1 MFAFLFP
8 CKSNSDSYRRRSL
21 ASEIWGN
28 LFVHDEGEVHVEW
41 GGRGLWSM
49 QGASVCGRRATYV
62 KGGRVG
68 VGKTRVF
75 SSMNLTHPLPLPHL

>member
-8 CKSNSDSYRRRSL
+8 CRANSDSYRRRSL

-28 LFVHDEGEVHVEW
+28 LIVHDEDEVHVEW
-41 GGRGLWSM
+41 WGDGVRGLWSM
-49 QGASVCGRRATYV
+49 QGASVCGRRAAYV

-68 VGKTRVF
+68 KKEMQNGYF
-75 SSMNLTHPLPLPHL
+75 PHT